1 MHDASEQ
8 PARVRAVVIG
18 AGVGGLGAALAL
30 SRAGHDVTIIE
41 RDATP
46 TPTDPDSAFDWD
58 RRGAPQVRHSHAL
71 LARLRNLLRD
81 HYPDVLAQLLE
92 AGATE
97 LRFADNPPEQME
109 DRAPRDGDEDLVAI
123 ACRRTTFEWVLRRAV
138 LAEDHVRLLDGVS
151 VDELAI
157 DAATA
162 TAEGIAR
169 VTGVHVTRDGS
180 GEHLP
185 ADLVVAA
192 TGRRSGVP
200 RWVAAAGIELETKEE
215 DTGIVYLSRF
225 YRLRAGAE
233 QPPTT
238 GPIGGD
244 LGYLKYAVFLGD
256 NRTYSVTF
264 AVRTGDDE
272 LRSKLLD
279 PETFDAAAR
288 TLPATEAWADPA
300 VGEAITPVNV
310 MAGLLNRRIRFL
322 DDADRPRVLGLHAV
336 GDAHT
341 CTNPLYGRGCSLAMV
356 QADLLAAAIAAH
368 PQDLVARS
376 IEYELACRREIEP
389 WYKASVAQD
398 RYARSQ
404 AADDATAAGT
414 GPTTEATPPDL
425 DAPTVRSAERI
436 DADVES
442 QPDFVADLMR
452 DGLLPAVRTDPVVFR
467 AFIRAFNLL
476 VAPDALMT
484 DNDVITRVLTA
495 YQDREQRPPEP
506 VLGPPRDQMLAALS
520 LAGPAPKKT

>member
-1 MHDASEQ
+1 MQNGRSH
-8 PARVRAVVIG
+8 AVVIG

-30 SRAGHDVTIIE
+30 ARAGHDVTIVE

-46 TPTDPDSAFDWD
+46 TPTDADAAFDWD

-81 HYPDVLAQLLE
+81 HYPDVLAHLLE

-97 LRFADNPPEQME
+97 LRFCDNPPVEME
-109 DRAPRDGDEDLVAI
+109 DRAPREGDEDLVAI

-157 DAATA
+157 DPATA
-162 TAEGIAR
+162 DGTPR
-169 VTGVHVTRDGS
+169 VTAVHITRDGA
-180 GEHLP
+180 GEIIP

-200 RWVAAAGIELETKEE
+200 RWLSAAGIELETKEE

-225 YRLRAGAE
+225 YRLREGAE

-264 AVRTGDDE
+264 AVRTHDDQM
-272 LRSKLLD
+272 RSKLLD
-279 PETFDAAAR
+279 PATFDAAAR
-288 TLPATEAWADPA
+288 ALPATEAWADPA
-300 VGEAITPVNV
+300 IGEAITPVNV

-322 DDADRPRVLGLHAV
+322 DDDDRPRVLGLHAV

-356 QADLLAAAIAAH
+356 QADLLAEAVAAE
-368 PQDLVARS
+368 PDDLVARATH
-376 IEYELACRREIEP
+376 YELACRREVEP

-398 RYARSQ
+398 RQARRQ
-404 AADDATAAGT
+404 AADDGTADGEPVGAE
-414 GPTTEATPPDL
+414 P
-425 DAPTVRSAERI
+425 APADERI

-476 VAPDALMT
+476 VAPDALMS
-484 DNDVITRVLTA
+484 DSDVIGRVLTV
-495 YQDREQRPPEP
+495 YQDRESRPPEV
-506 VLGPPRDQMLAALS
+506 VLGPPRDQMLDVLELAAS
-520 LAGPAPKKT
+520 